1 MYFCVNLAVFSENV
15 IYYKNFIVLYCKNK
29 HVYDIIKLI
38 YILFWQ
44 MIIEY
49 EVMRMKRIKSFFKIL
64 GMLVLCASFTGCGV
78 NGNVDDYAVNTG
90 YGDSDTVKSSSGVSK
105 DSIKVGVIHL
115 SDPAEGS
122 GYTYTHDIG
131 IMGMQQNLG
140 LSDSQIIR
148 KINVNDSDKE
158 ATRKAIKECID
169 EGCNIIFS
177 TSWGYMETT
186 AQMAEEYPDVY
197 FSHGTGY
204 MSNGKNFNNY
214 FGRIY
219 QPRYL
224 SGIVA
229 GMNTK
234 TNKIGYVAAMGS
246 ENSEVTGG
254 IDAFALGVYS
264 VNPSAQIYVKVTNS
278 WYDPEA
284 EKAAASTLLDMNCD
298 VITQHCDT
306 TYPQLLAQQKNVYS
320 IGYNS
325 DMSKD
330 APDACL
336 CSVIWNWSAY
346 YTAAVQSV
354 IDGTWDGSNYYGGMN
369 ENLVGITQ
377 LADFCKSGT
386 QQKVDEAKKDIISG
400 KLGIFDGVIETNTG
414 TTVGESGKTLKDSD
428 ITGNINWYFK
438 TVTVVQ

>member
-1 MYFCVNLAVFSENV
+1 
-15 IYYKNFIVLYCKNK
+15 
-29 HVYDIIKLI
+29 
-38 YILFWQ
+38 
-44 MIIEY
+44 
-49 EVMRMKRIKSFFKIL
+49 MKRIKSFFKIL
-64 GMLVLCASFTGCGV
+64 GMLVLCASFTGCGM
-78 NGNVDDYAVNTG
+78 NGNIDDYAVNTG

-115 SDPAEGS
+115 SDSAEGS

-278 WYDPEA
+278 WYDPAA
-284 EKAAASTLLDMNCD
+284 EKAAASTLLNMNCD
-298 VITQHCDT
+298 VIAQHCDT

-369 ENLVGITQ
+369 ENIVGITQ

-438 TVTVVQ
+438 TVTLVQ

>member
-1 MYFCVNLAVFSENV
+1 
-15 IYYKNFIVLYCKNK
+15 
-29 HVYDIIKLI
+29 
-38 YILFWQ
+38 
-44 MIIEY
+44 
-49 EVMRMKRIKSFFKIL
+49 MKRIKSFFKIL

-78 NGNVDDYAVNTG
+78 NGNIDDYAVNTG

-140 LSDSQIIR
+140 LTDSQIIR

-278 WYDPEA
+278 WYDPAA

>member
-1 MYFCVNLAVFSENV
+1 
-15 IYYKNFIVLYCKNK
+15 
-29 HVYDIIKLI
+29 
-38 YILFWQ
+38 
-44 MIIEY
+44 
-49 EVMRMKRIKSFFKIL
+49 MKRIKSFFKIL

-78 NGNVDDYAVNTG
+78 NGNIDDYAVNTG

-278 WYDPEA
+278 WYDPAA
-284 EKAAASTLLDMNCD
+284 EKAAASTLLNMNCD

-369 ENLVGITQ
+369 ENIVGITQ

>member
-1 MYFCVNLAVFSENV
+1 
-15 IYYKNFIVLYCKNK
+15 
-29 HVYDIIKLI
+29 
-38 YILFWQ
+38 
-44 MIIEY
+44 
-49 EVMRMKRIKSFFKIL
+49 MKKIKSFFKIL
-64 GMLVLCASFTGCGV
+64 GMFVLCASFTGCGV

-115 SDPAEGS
+115 SDPADGS

-148 KINVNDSDKE
+148 KINVNDSDKD

-186 AQMAEEYPDVY
+186 AQMADEYPDVY

-278 WYDPEA
+278 WYDPAA
-284 EKAAASTLLDMNCD
+284 EKAAASTLLNMNCD
-298 VITQHCDT
+298 VIAQHCDT

-369 ENLVGITQ
+369 ENIVGITQ

-438 TVTVVQ
+438 TVTLVQ

>member
-1 MYFCVNLAVFSENV
+1 
-15 IYYKNFIVLYCKNK
+15 
-29 HVYDIIKLI
+29 
-38 YILFWQ
+38 
-44 MIIEY
+44 
-49 EVMRMKRIKSFFKIL
+49 MKRIKSFFKIL
-64 GMLVLCASFTGCGV
+64 GMLVLCASFTGCGM
-78 NGNVDDYAVNTG
+78 NGNIDDYAVNTG

-346 YTAAVQSV
+346 YTAVVQSV

-377 LADFCKSGT
+377 LAYFCKSGT

-414 TTVGESGKTLKDSD
+414 TTVGENGKTLKDSD

>member
-1 MYFCVNLAVFSENV
+1 
-15 IYYKNFIVLYCKNK
+15 
-29 HVYDIIKLI
+29 
-38 YILFWQ
+38 
-44 MIIEY
+44 
-49 EVMRMKRIKSFFKIL
+49 MKIIKSFLKIL
-64 GMLVLCASFTGCGV
+64 GMLVLCASFTGCGM

-115 SDPAEGS
+115 SDPTEGS

-148 KINVNDSDKE
+148 KINVNDSDKD

-169 EGCNIIFS
+169 EGCNIIFT
-177 TSWGYMETT
+177 TSWGYMEPT
-186 AQMAEEYPDVY
+186 AEMAEKYPDIY

-219 QPRYL
+219 QARYL

-234 TNKIGYVAAMGS
+234 SDKIGYVAAMDS
-246 ENSEVTGG
+246 TNSEVTGA
-254 IDAFALGVYS
+254 IDAFAMGIYS
-264 VNPSAQIYVKVTNS
+264 VNQNAKVYVKVTNS
-278 WYDPEA
+278 WFDPDG
-284 EKAAASTLLDMNCD
+284 EKAAAETLLNMGCD
-298 VITQHCDT
+298 VIAQHCDT
-306 TYPQLLAQQKNVYS
+306 EYPQTLAQEKGVYS

-325 DMSKD
+325 DMSKN
-330 APDACL
+330 APEACL

-346 YTAAVQSV
+346 YTSAVQSV

-369 ENLVGITQ
+369 ENLVGLTS
-377 LADFCKSGT
+377 LADFCADGT
-386 QQKVDEAKKDIISG
+386 EEKVEEAKAAILSG
-400 KLGIFDGVIETNTG
+400 ENGVFDGVIETNTG
-414 TTVGESGKTLKDSD
+414 ETVGKEGKTLDD
-428 ITGNINWYFK
+428 ATITGGIDWYFK
-438 TVTVVQ
+438 TVEVVE